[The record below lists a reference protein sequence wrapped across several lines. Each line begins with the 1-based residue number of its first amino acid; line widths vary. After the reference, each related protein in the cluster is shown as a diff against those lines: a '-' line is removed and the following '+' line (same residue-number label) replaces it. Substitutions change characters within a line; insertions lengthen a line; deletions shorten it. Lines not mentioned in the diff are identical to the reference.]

1 MLSLFFESASRASV
15 KGEITPISKKRQRS
29 AAAAAAAVA
38 SSKQQQQQQQGG
50 AGNSDLAFSF
60 LDSFSAW
67 LALQTRS
74 NLN

>member
-1 MLSLFFESASRASV
+1 MLSLFFESACRASV
-15 KGEITPISKKRQRS
+15 KGEITPISKKRERS
-29 AAAAAAAVA
+29 AAAAAAAAVA
-38 SSKQQQQQQQGG
+38 SSSKGG

-67 LALQTRS
+67 LALQTLS